1 MKLEKKA
8 IIADEVFF
16 LVMDKLSRKEYKKFV
31 IDNPDDEGSINTDL
45 GSELYYDIENILE
58 VYD

>member
-31 IDNPDDEGSINTDL
+31 IDNPDDDGSINTDL

>member
-1 MKLEKKA
+1 
-8 IIADEVFF
+8 
-16 LVMDKLSRKEYKKFV
+16 MDKLSRKEYKKFV